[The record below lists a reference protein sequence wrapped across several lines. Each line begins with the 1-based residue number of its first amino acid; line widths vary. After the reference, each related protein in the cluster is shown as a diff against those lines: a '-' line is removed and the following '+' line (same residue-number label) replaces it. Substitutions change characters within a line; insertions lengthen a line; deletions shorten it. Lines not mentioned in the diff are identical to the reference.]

1 MKSKLTLTKLLVITA
16 AFACATVRGQ
26 EPHKMHQMGMQKQH
40 GMMPMMDVKMM
51 EMQKKQDAELDELI
65 AEMNATTGEKRIDAI
80 MAVLNKLVEQRKEM
94 HAEMASHGSM
104 QMPSASP
111 AATMSPMEHMQ

>member
-1 MKSKLTLTKLLVITA
+1 LRDCARAGA
-16 AFACATVRGQ
+16 AQNASDGHAEATRHDAHDG
-26 EPHKMHQMGMQKQH
+26 
-40 GMMPMMDVKMM
+40 VKMM

-111 AATMSPMEHMQ
+111 AATMSPMEHRQ